1 MNALF
6 TVIWK
11 VPRTRILETMDLP
24 RTPFF
29 NHLCNKLR
37 KWTEKIRGWDLCGT
51 GKVIC
56 PGLMECTSE
65 LRLHLSRKRSK
76 AGFFPQH
83 KPVISRWYGN
93 DKHHPRLCKK
103 ADDAGDT
110 INPRDWGCHSRA
122 PWPQELPHGKEEVG
136 EWQRNQGE
144 ATGMMRIGRNH
155 SQGKKQSGKEGKWKN
170 FGVMQGLFIEPVL
183 EGEVHCSFFFAWG
196 LDWTESFSQ
205 RQGWEGQLRG
215 DLGEETEDLSED
227 GWVGVNRA

>member
-1 MNALF
+1 
-6 TVIWK
+6 
-11 VPRTRILETMDLP
+11 
-24 RTPFF
+24 
-29 NHLCNKLR
+29 
-37 KWTEKIRGWDLCGT
+37 
-51 GKVIC
+51 
-56 PGLMECTSE
+56 MECTGE

-144 ATGMMRIGRNH
+144 ATGLMRIGRNH
-155 SQGKKQSGKEGKWKN
+155 SQGKKAVWKRRKVEKFWGN
-170 FGVMQGLFIEPVL
+170 ARLVYRASFGGRSSLQFLLCLGF
-183 EGEVHCSFFFAWG
+183 G
-196 LDWTESFSQ
+196 LD
-205 RQGWEGQLRG
+205 
-215 DLGEETEDLSED
+215 
-227 GWVGVNRA
+227 